1 MTTTELKK
9 QSITITF
16 NTLETMNIFRINT
29 TAFEEEDFYL
39 MTDLSEQDIIEVI
52 NPLVNQERDGY
63 EKYDNESLV
72 YALEKRFPNAHIT
85 FIPSSEYIET
95 ISI

>member
-1 MTTTELKK
+1 
-9 QSITITF
+9 
-16 NTLETMNIFRINT
+16 MNIFRINT

-63 EKYDNESLV
+63 EKYDNDDLV
-72 YALEKRFPNAHIT
+72 SALEKRFPNA
-85 FIPSSEYIET
+85 YIECYQDFET